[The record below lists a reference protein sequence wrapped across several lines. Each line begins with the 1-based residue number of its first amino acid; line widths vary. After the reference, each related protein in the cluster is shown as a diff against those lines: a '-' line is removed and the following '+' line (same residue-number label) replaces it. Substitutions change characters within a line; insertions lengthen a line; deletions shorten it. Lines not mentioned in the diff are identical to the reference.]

1 MRKVS
6 LGNTGLRIAPL
17 VYGTLPLGPLQTGM
31 PAADGASLIRH
42 ALECGVNMVDTAEMY
57 GTYTHIRQA
66 LEGFSG
72 DVVIATKT
80 HAATADDA
88 RSHVLRALRELG
100 RDRLDI
106 VHIHAPRLADPFT
119 DRAEVLEELLRMRD
133 DGRIAHVGVSS
144 HYVAAFHR
152 AAAHPEIQV
161 VHPLINRAGMGI
173 LDGTAADMAEAI
185 AACSRAGKG
194 VYAMKALAGGNLI
207 SEARQSIRF
216 VLGLPGVDALA
227 LGMLSRQEIEANLEL
242 CDTDAAD
249 DAAWEELEKRRR
261 KFMIM
266 EKFCKGCG
274 ACVEACTADA
284 LAMEGGVA
292 RVDQDRCILCGY
304 CAAACPEFLIRVV

>member
-1 MRKVS
+1 
-6 LGNTGLRIAPL
+6 
-17 VYGTLPLGPLQTGM
+17 
-31 PAADGASLIRH
+31 
-42 ALECGVNMVDTAEMY
+42 
-57 GTYTHIRQA
+57 
-66 LEGFSG
+66 
-72 DVVIATKT
+72 
-80 HAATADDA
+80 
-88 RSHVLRALRELG
+88 
-100 RDRLDI
+100 
-106 VHIHAPRLADPFT
+106 
-119 DRAEVLEELLRMRD
+119 
-133 DGRIAHVGVSS
+133 
-144 HYVAAFHR
+144 
-152 AAAHPEIQV
+152 
-161 VHPLINRAGMGI
+161 
-173 LDGTAADMAEAI
+173 MAEAI